1 MLCGG
6 EQYFPFLSLLLLS
19 TVMLV
24 DVGHSCSLI
33 YSLKSSNF
41 GPALEATIEV
51 LQNSFSYWLYLIALW
66 QSRRFR
72 AK

>member
-19 TVMLV
+19 IAALV
-24 DVGHSCSLI
+24 DVAHGHSLI
-33 YSLKSSNF
+33 CSLKSSNF
-41 GPALEATIEV
+41 GPTLEATIEI
-51 LQNSFSYWLYLIALW
+51 LQNSFSYWLYLLTLW
-66 QSRRFR
+66 QDRRVR